1 MTSHEESLRNRRMP
15 QIAGPMTRRWLP
27 AFSMML
33 VSTISY
39 IDRNT
44 LALLAPTILRDAH
57 LSNEQYGFMISAFSI
72 AYMVANPLWG
82 FILDR
87 IGVRAGMTAAV
98 SLWTLASI
106 SHVFAFGFQGFAA
119 ARAVL
124 GFGEGATFPGSLRTV
139 VQTLPPE
146 QRSRGI
152 AISYSGGSLGAVI
165 TPIIVT
171 PIAALW
177 GWRGA
182 FWATGAVGAAWLLLW
197 ALLSRREDISRTPK
211 PVRSEAP
218 KFNDPRVWAFIAA
231 YAMGAFPSGFVLYQ
245 ASIYLS
251 AVFSKSQLEI
261 GKVLWI
267 PPLGWEIGYF
277 FWGWAMDRFPGA
289 MRRQFFWLMLLSTP
303 LALIPYVSSYGLTLA
318 MMFFAMFITAGFII
332 GAVAYATHHFSIDH
346 AGFIAGLGAGSW
358 SLMIALVMPGV
369 GRLFDLHRYDAAFL
383 IAALFPI
390 AGCVAWTM
398 LSQRPRL
405 HRTPV

>member
-1 MTSHEESLRNRRMP
+1 MTAHEESSRNRRTP
-15 QIAGPMTRRWLP
+15 QIAGRMTMRWLP

-57 LSNEQYGFMISAFSI
+57 LSNEQYGFIISAFSI
-72 AYMVANPLWG
+72 AYMIGNPLWG

-87 IGVRAGMTAAV
+87 IGVRRGMTAAV
-98 SLWTLASI
+98 SIWTLASVA
-106 SHVFAFGFQGFAA
+106 HVFAFGFQGFAA

-146 QRSRGI
+146 SRSRGI
-152 AISYSGGSLGAVI
+152 AVSYSGGSLGAVI
-165 TPIIVT
+165 TPVIIT
-171 PIAALW
+171 PIAAWW

-182 FWATGAVGAAWLLLW
+182 FWATGAVGAGWLLLW
-197 ALLSRREDISRTPK
+197 FLLSRRITVPAR
-211 PVRSEAP
+211 VRGDSP
-218 KFNDPRVWAFIAA
+218 KFTDSRVWAFIAA
-231 YAMGAFPSGFVLYQ
+231 YAMGAFPSAFVLYQ
-245 ASIYLS
+245 ASIYLT
-251 AVFSKSQLEI
+251 ATFAKTQVEI

-267 PPLGWEIGYF
+267 PPLGWEAGYF
-277 FWGWAMDRFPGA
+277 FWGWMMDRFSGA
-289 MRRQFFWLMLLSTP
+289 MRKQFFWLMVLSMP
-303 LALIPYVSSYGLTLA
+303 VALIPYISSYGWTLA
-318 MMFFAMFITAGFII
+318 MMFFAMFITSGFII
-332 GAVAYATHHFSIDH
+332 GAVAYATRHFSTDH

-358 SLMIALVMPGV
+358 SLVVALVMPGV

-390 AGCVAWTM
+390 AGCAAWMT
-398 LSQRPRL
+398 LSRRVPAA
-405 HRTPV
+405 

>member
-1 MTSHEESLRNRRMP
+1 MT
-15 QIAGPMTRRWLP
+15 RWLP
-27 AFSMML
+27 ASSMML

-57 LSNEQYGFMISAFSI
+57 LSNEQYGFIISAFSI
-72 AYMVANPLWG
+72 AYMVGNPLWG

-87 IGVRAGMTAAV
+87 IGVRSGMTAAV
-98 SLWTLASI
+98 SIWTLASV

-152 AISYSGGSLGAVI
+152 AVSYSGGSLGAVI
-165 TPIIVT
+165 TPLIIT

-197 ALLSRREDISRTPK
+197 SFLSRREDIARVPNQ
-211 PVRSEAP
+211 VRSDGP
-218 KFNDPRVWAFIAA
+218 KLNDPRVWAFIAA

-245 ASIYLS
+245 SSIYLT
-251 AVFSKSQLEI
+251 AMFAKSQMEI

-277 FWGWAMDRFPGA
+277 FWGWAMDRFSGA
-289 MRRQFFWLMLLSTP
+289 MRRQFLILMVLSTP
-303 LALIPYVSSYGLTLA
+303 LAAIPYVSSYGVTLA
-318 MMFFAMFITAGFII
+318 MMFFAMFITSGFII
-332 GAVAYATHHFSIDH
+332 GAVAYATRHFSIDH

-358 SLMIALVMPGV
+358 SLVVALAMPGV

-390 AGCVAWTM
+390 AGWAAWTV
-398 LSQRPRL
+398 LSRGRA
-405 HRTPV
+405 RGAA

>member
-1 MTSHEESLRNRRMP
+1 M
-15 QIAGPMTRRWLP
+15 RWLP

-57 LSNEQYGFMISAFSI
+57 LSNEQYGFIISAFSI
-72 AYMVANPLWG
+72 AYMLGNPLWG
-82 FILDR
+82 HVLDR

-98 SLWTLASI
+98 SLWTLASV
-106 SHVFAFGFQGFAA
+106 SHVFAFGFRGFAI

-139 VQTLPPE
+139 VQTLRPE

-152 AISYSGGSLGAVI
+152 AVAYSGGSLGAVI
-165 TPIIVT
+165 TPVIIT
-171 PIAALW
+171 PVAAMW

-197 ALLSRREDISRTPK
+197 MVLSKNIDAAR
-211 PVRSEAP
+211 PVVTNEAP
-218 KFNDPRVWAFIAA
+218 KFSDPRVWAFVAA

-245 ASIYLS
+245 ASIFLT
-251 AVFSKSQLEI
+251 AAFSKSQVEI

-277 FWGWAMDRFPGA
+277 FWGWTTDRFSGA
-289 MRRQFFWLMLLSTP
+289 LRRQFFILMTLSLP
-303 LALIPYVSSYGLTLA
+303 LALIPHLPSYGLTLA
-318 MMFFAMFITAGFII
+318 MMFFAMFVTSGFII
-332 GAVAYATHHFSIDH
+332 GAVAYATRKFSTAH

-358 SLMIALVMPGV
+358 SLVIALVMPGV
-369 GRLFDLHRYDAAFL
+369 GRLFDLHRYDIAFAL
-383 IAALFPI
+383 AALFPV
-390 AGCVAWTM
+390 AGWAAWTT
-398 LSQRPRL
+398 LSRPPAHIR
-405 HRTPV
+405 H

>member
-1 MTSHEESLRNRRMP
+1 MTAHEESPQNRP
-15 QIAGPMTRRWLP
+15 TPEIAGRMTLRWLP

-44 LALLAPTILRDAH
+44 LALLAPTILRDAL
-57 LSNEQYGFMISAFSI
+57 LSNEQYGFIISAFSI
-72 AYMVANPLWG
+72 AYMAGNPLWG

-87 IGVRAGMTAAV
+87 IGVRKGMTTAV
-98 SLWTLASI
+98 SIWTLASVA
-106 SHVFAFGFQGFAA
+106 HVFAFGFQGFAA

-139 VQTLPPE
+139 VQTLPKQ

-152 AISYSGGSLGAVI
+152 AISYSGGSLGALI
-165 TPIIVT
+165 TPIIIT

-182 FWATGAVGAAWLLLW
+182 FWATGAIGGAWLLLW
-197 ALLSRREDISRTPK
+197 RVLSRRIDIPK
-211 PVRSEAP
+211 ARVDRDGP

-245 ASIYLS
+245 ASIYLT
-251 AVFSKSQLEI
+251 AVFSKSQVEI

-277 FWGWAMDRFPGA
+277 FWGWAMDRFSHA
-289 MRRQFFWLMLLSTP
+289 MQRQFLILMLLSTP
-303 LALIPYVSSYGLTLA
+303 LALVPYVTSYGLTLA
-318 MMFFAMFITAGFII
+318 MMFFAMFITSGFII

-358 SLMIALVMPGV
+358 SLVVALAMPGV

-383 IAALFPI
+383 IAALFPV
-390 AGCVAWTM
+390 AGCAAWTM
-398 LSQRPRL
+398 LNRL
-405 HRTPV
+405 RR

>member
-1 MTSHEESLRNRRMP
+1 MTADEESSRNR
-15 QIAGPMTRRWLP
+15 QTAKIAGRMTLRWLP

-57 LSNEQYGFMISAFSI
+57 LSNEQYGFIISAFSV
-72 AYMVANPLWG
+72 AYMIGNPLWG
-82 FILDR
+82 FVLDR
-87 IGVRAGMTAAV
+87 IGVRIGMTAAV
-98 SLWTLASI
+98 SVWTLASV
-106 SHVFAFGFQGFAA
+106 SHVFAFGFRSFAA

-139 VQTLPPE
+139 VQTLEPH

-152 AISYSGGSLGAVI
+152 AVSYSGGSLGAVI
-165 TPIIVT
+165 TPVIIT

-182 FWATGAVGAAWLLLW
+182 FWATGAVGAAWLILW
-197 ALLSRREDISRTPK
+197 AVLSRREDIARTPK
-211 PVRSEAP
+211 TVRSDGP

-245 ASIYLS
+245 ASIYLA

-277 FWGWAMDRFPGA
+277 FWGWAMDRFSGA
-289 MRRQFFWLMLLSTP
+289 MRRQFLILMLLSMP
-303 LALIPYVSSYGLTLA
+303 LAAIPYVSSYGLTLA
-318 MMFFAMFITAGFII
+318 MMFFAIFITSGFII
-332 GAVAYATHHFSIDH
+332 GEVAYATRHFSTSN

-358 SLMIALVMPGV
+358 SLVVALVMPGV
-369 GRLFDLHRYDAAFL
+369 GRLFDLRRYDVAFL
-383 IAALFPI
+383 VAALFPV
-390 AGCVAWTM
+390 VAYTAWM
-398 LSQRPRL
+398 KLSRRPQ
-405 HRTPV
+405 

>member
-1 MTSHEESLRNRRMP
+1 
-15 QIAGPMTRRWLP
+15 MTRRWLP

-57 LSNEQYGFMISAFSI
+57 LSNEQYGFIISAFSI
-72 AYMVANPLWG
+72 AYMIANPLWG
-82 FILDR
+82 LILDR
-87 IGVRAGMTAAV
+87 IGVRKGMAAAV
-98 SLWTLASI
+98 SIWTLASI

-146 QRSRGI
+146 HRSRGI
-152 AISYSGGSLGAVI
+152 AVSYSGGSLGAVI
-165 TPIIVT
+165 TPVIIT
-171 PIAALW
+171 PIAAIW

-182 FWATGAVGAAWLLLW
+182 FWATGAVGAGWLLLW
-197 ALLSRREDISRTPK
+197 AWLSRREDISRVPK
-211 PVRSEAP
+211 TVRSDGP
-218 KFNDPRVWAFIAA
+218 RLKDPRVWAFIAA
-231 YAMGAFPSGFVLYQ
+231 YAMGAFPSAFVLYQ
-245 ASIYLS
+245 ASIYLT
-251 AVFSKSQLEI
+251 ATFAKTQIEI

-267 PPLGWEIGYF
+267 PPLGWEVGYF
-277 FWGWAMDRFPGA
+277 FWGWMMDRFSGA
-289 MRRQFFWLMLLSTP
+289 MRRQFFWLMVLSTP
-303 LALIPYVSSYGLTLA
+303 VALIPHISSYGVTLA
-318 MMFFAMFITAGFII
+318 MMFFAMFITSGFII
-332 GAVAYATHHFSIDH
+332 GAVAYATRHFSSDH

-358 SLMIALVMPGV
+358 SLVVALVMPGV

-390 AGCVAWTM
+390 AGCGVWMM
-398 LSQRPRL
+398 LSRLPRS
-405 HRTPV
+405 RRIPA

>member
-1 MTSHEESLRNRRMP
+1 MTSDDESSRNR
-15 QIAGPMTRRWLP
+15 QTAKIAGRMTLRWLP

-57 LSNEQYGFMISAFSI
+57 LSNEQYGFIISAFSI
-72 AYMVANPLWG
+72 AYMVGNPLWG

-87 IGVRAGMTAAV
+87 IGVKTGMTAAV
-98 SLWTLASI
+98 SIWTLASV

-152 AISYSGGSLGAVI
+152 AVSYSGGSLGAVI
-165 TPIIVT
+165 TPVIIT
-171 PIAALW
+171 PIAAMW
-177 GWRGA
+177 GWRSA

-197 ALLSRREDISRTPK
+197 ALLSRREDIARVPK
-211 PVRSEAP
+211 RVRSDGP
-218 KFNDPRVWAFIAA
+218 KLNDPRVWAFIAA

-245 ASIYLS
+245 ASIYLT
-251 AVFSKSQLEI
+251 AMFAKSQVEI

-277 FWGWAMDRFPGA
+277 FWGWAMDRFSGA
-289 MRRQFFWLMLLSTP
+289 MRRQFLILMLLSMP
-303 LALIPYVSSYGLTLA
+303 LAAIPYVSSYGATLA
-318 MMFFAMFITAGFII
+318 MMFFAMFITSGFII
-332 GAVAYATHHFSIDH
+332 GAVAYATRHFSIDH

-358 SLMIALVMPGV
+358 SLVVALAMPGV

-383 IAALFPI
+383 MAALFPI
-390 AGCVAWTM
+390 AGWAVWTV
-398 LSQRPRL
+398 LSRGRESHL
-405 HRTPV
+405 

>member
-1 MTSHEESLRNRRMP
+1 MP
-15 QIAGPMTRRWLP
+15 QIAGRVTQRWLP

-57 LSNEQYGFMISAFSI
+57 LSNEQYGFIISAFSI
-72 AYMVANPLWG
+72 AYMLGNPLWG
-82 FILDR
+82 YFLDR
-87 IGVRAGMTAAV
+87 VGVRVGMTAAV
-98 SLWTLASI
+98 SIWTVASV
-106 SHVFAFGFQGFAA
+106 SHVFAFGLQGFAA

-139 VQTLPPE
+139 VQTLAPE

-165 TPIIVT
+165 TPVIIT

-182 FWATGAVGAAWLLLW
+182 FWATGAFGLAWLLGW
-197 ALLSRREDISRTPK
+197 AVLSRGIDRPRARAGSD
-211 PVRSEAP
+211 AP
-218 KFNDPRVWAFIAA
+218 RFTDPRVWAFVAA
-231 YAMGAFPSGFVLYQ
+231 YALGAFPSAFVLYQ
-245 ASIYLS
+245 ASIYLT
-251 AVFSKSQLEI
+251 AVFFKSQVEI

-277 FWGWAMDRFPGA
+277 FWGWAMDRFSGA
-289 MRRQFFWLMLLSTP
+289 MRRQFLILMLLSMP
-303 LALIPYVSSYGLTLA
+303 LAAIPYVSSYGLTLA
-318 MMFFAMFITAGFII
+318 MMFFAIFITSGFII
-332 GAVAYATHHFSIDH
+332 GEVAYATRHFSTSN

-358 SLMIALVMPGV
+358 SLVVALVMPGV
-369 GRLFDLHRYDAAFL
+369 GRLFDLRRYDVAFL
-383 IAALFPI
+383 VAALFPV
-390 AGCVAWTM
+390 VAYTAWM
-398 LSQRPRL
+398 KLSRRPQ
-405 HRTPV
+405 